1 MAQQN
6 REAAVWI
13 SLRDAREQL
22 LEAAEQ
28 LEALAETEEREVGKV
43 APIQSLKPKA

>member
-6 REAAVWI
+6 REMARQI

-22 LEAAEQ
+22 LKTARQ
-28 LEALAETEEREVGKV
+28 LEALAEIEEREAGKV
-43 APIQSLKPKA
+43 APIQSPRPKA